1 MSKRGMIITGC
12 VFLIFLTQ
20 SLQARVINKH
30 FHKRFPVNESTTLFL
45 QHGNA
50 SVNIIPW
57 EKNSID
63 IHVRYRSR
71 SLFPGISN
79 INHPA
84 VEFIS
89 TRQKISVIG
98 TLQDNSSPDYL
109 PLIRF
114 DCEYTV
120 YAPAW
125 IKLCLSGGDGNVHIK
140 DWEAEVAYILEDEEN
155 NAGQCDERT
164 KLLISRGELKID
176 GLYGYLLVESEDG
189 SIVLSSCQ
197 TPVCRIQI
205 RDGDIFLNRSQTT
218 TTLLDDTTM
227 PDLNQIESTEKEYF
241 SPKKVAIRNPSLIQL
256 DFCERDGDICIELEY
271 EVSAVLSINSNQNS
285 ICLSILNPEKFS
297 NSWHR
302 ISGHVF
308 DGKSEI
314 TISSHEDNISLRET

>member
-1 MSKRGMIITGC
+1 M
-12 VFLIFLTQ
+12 FLAQ
-20 SLQARVINKH
+20 SLQARAINKH

-79 INHPA
+79 INDLA
-84 VEFIS
+84 VEFVS

-98 TLQDNSSPDYL
+98 KLQDNSSPDYH
-109 PLIRF
+109 PLIKVE
-114 DCEYTV
+114 CEYTV
-120 YAPAW
+120 YAPAR

-140 DWEAEVAYILEDEEN
+140 DWESEIVYILEDE
-155 NAGQCDERT
+155 AIDIDQCDERT
-164 KLLISRGELKID
+164 RLFISKGELRID
-176 GLYGYLLVESEDG
+176 GLYGYLLVESADG

-205 RDGDIFLNRSQTT
+205 RDGDIFINRSQTNT
-218 TTLLDDTTM
+218 SLSGATTM
-227 PDLNQIESTEKEYF
+227 PDLNQIESTERNYYTSEN
-241 SPKKVAIRNPSLIQL
+241 VEIRNPCVIQL
-256 DFCERDGDICIELEY
+256 EFCGRDGDVCVELEY
-271 EVSAVLSINSNQNS
+271 EVSTILSINSNQNS

-297 NSWHR
+297 NSRHR

-314 TISSHEDNISLRET
+314 RISSHEEKVTLRET